1 MEPNKKK
8 MPQKTISFVNLA
20 NGRYGTAQKLIKE
33 TSSLFLVV
41 AGRHLDIGL
50 NYSSTFLVLPTQ
62 EKSSLLAY
70 RRLTVFLLTQ

>member
-8 MPQKTISFVNLA
+8 MSQKTISFVNLA

-41 AGRHLDIGL
+41 AGRHLGIGL
-50 NYSSTFLVLPTQ
+50 NYSPTFLSARQ
-62 EKSSLLAY
+62 NKNLLFSHTGA
-70 RRLTVFLLTQ
+70 